1 MNNHSKLHKILLLK
15 IKVIPNSKR
24 EEIKEC
30 PGEEPMIVKVR
41 APPVKDKANRAV
53 IKLLSKHFNS
63 EVRIISGMKSREK
76 MVEVKDYEKS
86 TV

>member
-1 MNNHSKLHKILLLK
+1 MHKILK

-24 EEIKEC
+24 EEIKEGE
-30 PGEEPMIVKVR
+30 GEEPMVVRVK
-41 APPVKDKANRAV
+41 AQPVKDKANKAV

-63 EVRIISGMKSREK
+63 DVRIISGMKSREK
-76 MVEVKDYEKS
+76 LVEVENYGKK